1 MVSRIL
7 SGLSADILLMVS
19 CSTWA
24 HISRKLHSCTTAANA
39 LLQQLLWQA
48 IPFGLAGQCVEAVRH
63 LHAQASHIEIIIN
76 VRHCTLQAVCK
87 LLRRLL
93 PWHLWPAS
101 LLTPAKPRRCS
112 LVEEDICHIGQLCM
126 CRLEFFRTACACIFA
141 FAPAFALA
149 LALAFAFG
157 FACGRRSRGG
167 MGEQAKKQ
175 NQNRAAGIEPMAS
188 TRVTCLHGHQATV
201 QHRPQIL

>member
-1 MVSRIL
+1 MLADPPRIPSGTPADPPQIPLQNKFSKMVSRIL

-101 LLTPAKPRRCS
+101 LLTPAKPRHCS
-112 LVEEDICHIGQLCM
+112 LVEEDVCHIGRLCM
-126 CRLEFFRTACACIFA
+126 WPSLRM
-141 FAPAFALA
+141 
-149 LALAFAFG
+149 G
-157 FACGRRSRGG
+157 WCG
-167 MGEQAKKQ
+167 
-175 NQNRAAGIEPMAS
+175 
-188 TRVTCLHGHQATV
+188 VV
-201 QHRPQIL
+201 